1 MVVSSTEEVSRY
13 YTLLREPAR
22 RKIVEVLG
30 DQGKVSFKELRESLG
45 LGVGTIYYHLD
56 MLSDFLTQDKHR
68 KYLLNDRGRLLY
80 KILKEGTLP
89 PTLEIGEAFS
99 HRLGRWLFLSPI
111 FMKTVRPERL
121 LPVSIL
127 VLAFGAFG
135 AALAKVEPLL
145 FFYFPS
151 THKFETIVILFFFH
165 WIGLFLLS
173 DLLVYLLYRRVGG
186 DLQLLTCLGI
196 SSFPLALF
204 PYVYMIAPDNI
215 AKYFLLALQVWGL
228 LLLSSALCFGKGLRL
243 DKSFVVSLT
252 ILYFNIALL
261 ILLGRLK

>member
-1 MVVSSTEEVSRY
+1 MAFPLSNFHEDGST
-13 YTLLREPAR
+13 
-22 RKIVEVLG
+22 K
-30 DQGKVSFKELRESLG
+30 
-45 LGVGTIYYHLD
+45 
-56 MLSDFLTQDKHR
+56 
-68 KYLLNDRGRLLY
+68 
-80 KILKEGTLP
+80 
-89 PTLEIGEAFS
+89 
-99 HRLGRWLFLSPI
+99 
-111 FMKTVRPERL
+111 RL

-135 AALAKVEPLL
+135 AALSKVEPLL

-151 THKFETIVILFFFH
+151 THKFETIVTLFFFH

-173 DLLVYLLYRRVGG
+173 DLMIYLLYRRVGG

-204 PYVYMIAPDNI
+204 PYVHMIVPDHV
-215 AKYFLLALQVWGL
+215 ARYFLLAFQIWEL

-243 DKSFVVSLT
+243 DRSLVVSLT
-252 ILYFNIALL
+252 ILYLNIALL